1 VSCETPV
8 QIRTA
13 AAPTTSA
20 AVLDISPE
28 TTAQLDD
35 VSIASAVPP
44 TTAVVLDSSPETAI
58 TICHD

>member
-1 VSCETPV
+1 V